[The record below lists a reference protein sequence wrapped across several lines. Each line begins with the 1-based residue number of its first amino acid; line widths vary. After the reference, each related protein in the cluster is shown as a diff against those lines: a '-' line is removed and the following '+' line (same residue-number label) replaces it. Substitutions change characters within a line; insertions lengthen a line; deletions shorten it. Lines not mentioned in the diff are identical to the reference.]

1 MVALIWDSLAHPPV
15 THLWGRSTS
24 VSHPSAFPSCMNIRI
39 YEAPSGNIY
48 NLATPVP
55 GVTVTQL
62 YNSQSSGRT
71 LWRNG
76 SASDSRSEGCVFKSR
91 QGQNFLHTPMDPFL
105 FLFFSFF
112 FLFFLFFFLP
122 PFLYFYLL
130 FFLFISLSFFS
141 SNFFFFFSCFF

>member
-1 MVALIWDSLAHPPV
+1 M
-15 THLWGRSTS
+15 STS

-39 YEAPSGNIY
+39 NEAPSGNIY

-62 YNSQSSGRT
+62 YNSMSSGRT

-91 QGQNFLHTPMDPFL
+91 QGQQ
-105 FLFFSFF
+105 FFKHSNGYFF
-112 FLFFLFFFLP
+112 FFFGFFYP

-141 SNFFFFFSCFF
+141 SNFFFFFFCFVYKITSSISMADNTLH